1 MFGWHRQISRG
12 ERRSVWAAWQWRR
25 PALRT
30 AARSHSRH
38 SPDRLR
44 GIAVVDQH
52 CSAQERASVAASGI
66 IGIRLNL
73 IGKPD
78 PAFATRLF
86 GFQP

>member
-44 GIAVVDQH
+44 GIENFELNIEALRVANVAGSAVSAVDARTWQT
-52 CSAQERASVAASGI
+52 SSPADAPAQ
-66 IGIRLNL
+66 
-73 IGKPD
+73 D
-78 PAFATRLF
+78 
-86 GFQP
+86 